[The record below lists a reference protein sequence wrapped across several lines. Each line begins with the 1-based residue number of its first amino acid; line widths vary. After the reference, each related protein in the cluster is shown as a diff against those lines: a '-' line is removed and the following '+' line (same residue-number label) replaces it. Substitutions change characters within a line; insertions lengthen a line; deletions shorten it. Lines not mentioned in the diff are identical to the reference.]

1 MNEMYMFCITPC
13 VVKYKFVKHMLS
25 DGASKRLTAT
35 FSVLNVCD
43 MTADSS
49 YLAHTRTHSHCTW
62 LAVIDE

>member
-1 MNEMYMFCITPC
+1 MNEMYIFCITPC

-49 YLAHTRTHSHCTW
+49 YLAHACTHALTLY
-62 LAVIDE
+62 LAGSY